1 MSLLKPIRSLSPLRI
16 AIAYLVFGIIWIP
29 VTDAALAALT
39 GSAYAP
45 APGALFKGW
54 VFVLFSALLIY
65 LLSTAHGKQIRS
77 TQARLSASN
86 QQLQVLHRVFRHNVR
101 NTLNVIEGHARELHE
116 HTGSGQ
122 TEKRSAIIH
131 TQSESL
137 VSICE
142 KLKLI
147 EDVDPST
154 ADNSTDLV
162 SIVEANVARVRHTR
176 PEIEIET
183 SFPESAWIVGD
194 KVIHRAVGEVLDN
207 AIEHGDAAENGMT
220 VKIEP
225 SSIGFQVIVAD
236 SGPGIP
242 AEEIEPILAGKET
255 ALTHASSI
263 GLWLVKWICERH
275 GGSLSFGD
283 SEEGT
288 EIILEFPTDTE
299 SRVVG
304 MTQQVSAEANVPRL
318 LED

>member
-1 MSLLKPIRSLSPLRI
+1 MALPEPIRSLSPLRI
-16 AIAYLVFGIIWIP
+16 AIAYLLFAIIWIP

-39 GSAYAP
+39 GATYAP
-45 APGALFKGW
+45 APGALLKGW

-65 LLSTAHGKQIRS
+65 LLSAAHRRQIQS

-86 QQLQVLHRVFRHNVR
+86 QQLQVLQRVFRHNVR
-101 NTLNVIEGHARELHE
+101 NTLNVIEGHARELYE
-116 HTGSGQ
+116 RTGSGQ
-122 TEKRSAIIH
+122 MKRQSAIIH

-147 EDVDPST
+147 EDVDPS
-154 ADNSTDLV
+154 ANSDSTDLV
-162 SIVEANVARVRHTR
+162 SIVEANVARVRHTH

-183 SFPESAWIVGD
+183 SLPESAWIVGD
-194 KVIHRAVGEVLDN
+194 EVIHRAVGEVLDN
-207 AIEHGDAAENGMT
+207 AIEHGEAVENGMT
-220 VKIEP
+220 IKIEP
-225 SSIGFQVIVAD
+225 SSIGFQVVVAD

-242 AEEIEPILAGKET
+242 AGEIEPILAGEET

-275 GGSLSFGD
+275 GGSLSFD
-283 SEEGT
+283 DAEEGT
-288 EIILEFPTDTE
+288 VTILEFPTDAE

-304 MTQQVSAEANVPRL
+304 MTQQVSAEATVPKL
-318 LED
+318 LQD

>member
-1 MSLLKPIRSLSPLRI
+1 MALPEPIRSLSPLRI
-16 AIAYLVFGIIWIP
+16 AIAYLVFGMIWIP

-45 APGALFKGW
+45 APGALLKGW

-65 LLSTAHGKQIRS
+65 LLSTAHRRQIQS
-77 TQARLSASN
+77 TQARLNASN
-86 QQLQVLHRVFRHNVR
+86 QQLQVLQRVFRH
-101 NTLNVIEGHARELHE
+101 TLNVIEGHARELHE
-116 HTGSGQ
+116 RTGNGQ
-122 TEKRSAIIH
+122 TKRRSAIIH

-147 EDVDPST
+147 EDVDPS
-154 ADNSTDLV
+154 ADGDSTDLV
-162 SIVEANVARVRHTR
+162 SIVEANVARVRHTH

-183 SFPESAWIVGD
+183 SLPESAWIVGD
-194 KVIHRAVGEVLDN
+194 EVIHRAVREVLDN
-207 AIEHGDAAENGMT
+207 AIEHGEAAANGMT

-236 SGPGIP
+236 SGPGVP
-242 AEEIEPILAGKET
+242 VEEIEPILAGEET

-283 SEEGT
+283 AEEGT
-288 EIILEFPTDTE
+288 VTILEFPTDAE

-304 MTQQVSAEANVPRL
+304 LTQQVSAEATVPRL

>member
-1 MSLLKPIRSLSPLRI
+1 MALREPIRSLSPLRI
-16 AIAYLVFGIIWIP
+16 AIAYLVFGMIWIP

-45 APGALFKGW
+45 APGELLKGW

-65 LLSTAHGKQIRS
+65 LLSTAHRRQIQS
-77 TQARLSASN
+77 TQARLNASN
-86 QQLQVLHRVFRHNVR
+86 QQLQVLQRVFRHNVR
-101 NTLNVIEGHARELHE
+101 NTLNVIAGHARELHE
-116 HTGSGQ
+116 RTGNGQ
-122 TEKRSAIIH
+122 TKRRSAIIH

-154 ADNSTDLV
+154 DGGSTDLV
-162 SIVEANVARVRHTR
+162 SIVEANVARVRHTH
-176 PEIEIET
+176 PEVEIET
-183 SFPESAWIVGD
+183 SLPESAWIVGD
-194 KVIHRAVGEVLDN
+194 EVIHRAVGEVLDN
-207 AIEHGDAAENGMT
+207 AIEHGEAAENGMT
-220 VKIEP
+220 IKIEP
-225 SSIGFQVIVAD
+225 SSVGFRIIVSD
-236 SGPGIP
+236 NGPGIP
-242 AEEIEPILAGKET
+242 AEEIEPILTGEET

-283 SEEGT
+283 AKEGT
-288 EIILEFPTDTE
+288 VTILEFPTDAE

-304 MTQQVSAEANVPRL
+304 LTQEVSAEATVPRL